1 MASLLLFLR
10 ITKILKDLDWWWRGC
25 SGLKFAILY
34 VKRCARCG
42 IVQDVARASIGNYLR
57 FAKPLTGVFD
67 ASHGGLLPLTEVF
80 CLSRRSFA
88 PLTSFRG
95 RTLAIALRNSR
106 ICIVILRSSTHSG
119 RILKALPL
127 ELSL

>member
-80 CLSRRSFA
+80 CLSRRSSA
-88 PLTSFRG
+88 SHGGLLPLTEVFQGSHTG
-95 RTLAIALRNSR
+95 HCTANHAY
-106 ICIVILRSSTHSG
+106 
-119 RILKALPL
+119 A
-127 ELSL
+127 